1 MTQSMLNLIQYVL
14 YLVKSGCGVSLQIL
28 TRVSLSFQS
37 RANLLLYVEL
47 FDDNRITNISVF
59 PAKR

>member
-1 MTQSMLNLIQYVL
+1 MTQSMLNLLQYVL